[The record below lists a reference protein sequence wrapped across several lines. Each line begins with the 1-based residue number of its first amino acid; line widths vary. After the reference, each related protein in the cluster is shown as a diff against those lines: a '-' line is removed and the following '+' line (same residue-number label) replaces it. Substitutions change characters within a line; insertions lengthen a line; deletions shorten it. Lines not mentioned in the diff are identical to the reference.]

1 MPVLEVKGLKK
12 HFAGVQALNGV
23 DFILKKGEVHALVG
37 ENGAGKSTL
46 IKSLTGIYRP
56 DGGEI
61 LLDGKPY
68 APQHP
73 REAFDLGI
81 SVIHQE
87 LNLLPELDVAANI
100 FMGNLLW

>member
-46 IKSLTGIYRP
+46 IKSLTGIY
-56 DGGEI
+56 
-61 LLDGKPY
+61 LSL
-68 APQHP
+68 
-73 REAFDLGI
+73 
-81 SVIHQE
+81 IH
-87 LNLLPELDVAANI
+87 I
-100 FMGNLLW
+100 